1 MSTESFLPYG
11 RQQIEQDDIDAVSTA
26 LTAELITTGPE
37 IAAFEADLCEY
48 TGARY
53 AVAVANGTAALHL
66 AVLALGLPR
75 GSIGVTTPNTF
86 VATANALL
94 YAGHTPRFVDIDAQT
109 YCMSPE
115 CLAEFLDSA
124 PEDNRADVVLPVHFA
139 GNTAG
144 VEAISDIAKRYGLRV
159 IEDASHSIGGK
170 YRDGSR
176 VGSCRYSDMTTFS
189 FHPVKTMTTGEG
201 GAIMTNDPDLYRQLM
216 LLRTH
221 GITRSPEEMT
231 QNHGIWYYEMQALGF
246 NYRITDIQG
255 ALGRSQ
261 LRKLDRF
268 VARRQ
273 ELVDGYNKA
282 FADVPWL
289 TTPWVE
295 PDRQTGWH
303 LYVLQFDWDAIGQ
316 DRPTV
321 MARIREQGIG
331 SQVLYIPVH
340 TQPYYRE
347 TYGFLDGDFPVAE
360 TYYENALAIPLYP
373 GMTAEDQI
381 RVITAVLNL
390 A

>member
-1 MSTESFLPYG
+1 
-11 RQQIEQDDIDAVSTA
+11 
-26 LTAELITTGPE
+26 
-37 IAAFEADLCEY
+37 
-48 TGARY
+48 
-53 AVAVANGTAALHL
+53 
-66 AVLALGLPR
+66 
-75 GSIGVTTPNTF
+75 
-86 VATANALL
+86 
-94 YAGHTPRFVDIDAQT
+94 
-109 YCMSPE
+109 
-115 CLAEFLDSA
+115 
-124 PEDNRADVVLPVHFA
+124 
-139 GNTAG
+139 
-144 VEAISDIAKRYGLRV
+144 
-159 IEDASHSIGGK
+159 
-170 YRDGSR
+170 
-176 VGSCRYSDMTTFS
+176 
-189 FHPVKTMTTGEG
+189 
-201 GAIMTNDPDLYRQLM
+201 
-216 LLRTH
+216 
-221 GITRSPEEMT
+221 MT